1 MQYSSDSLTNSP
13 SSSSSPTRS
22 PPYHAPI
29 ASPCAACKI
38 LRRRCVEQCVLAPYF
53 PPSEPQKFIT
63 AHRVFGAS
71 NIIKFL
77 QDLPESQ
84 RADAVSSLVY
94 EANARIRDPVYGCA
108 GAIFQLQKQ
117 LRELQ
122 SQLAMAQAEI
132 LNMQTQQANMVALL
146 CKEMAQPLQPISPP
160 SDSFTGNDYDLQ
172 LQQGYGGF
180 FDDANIGVLLEP
192 LWT

>member
-1 MQYSSDSLTNSP
+1 MGSSESFTNSL

-22 PPYHAPI
+22 PHYHPPI

-38 LRRRCVEQCVLAPYF
+38 LRRRCVERCVLAPYF
-53 PPSEPQKFIT
+53 PPSDPQKFIT

-117 LRELQ
+117 LSLLQ

-132 LNMQTQQANMVALL
+132 FNMQTQQADMVALL
-146 CKEMAQPLQPISPP
+146 LKDMQPQEPISPP
-160 SDSFTGNDYDLQ
+160 SDSLADDDYQLQ

-180 FDDANIGVLLEP
+180 FDDANINGLLLEP